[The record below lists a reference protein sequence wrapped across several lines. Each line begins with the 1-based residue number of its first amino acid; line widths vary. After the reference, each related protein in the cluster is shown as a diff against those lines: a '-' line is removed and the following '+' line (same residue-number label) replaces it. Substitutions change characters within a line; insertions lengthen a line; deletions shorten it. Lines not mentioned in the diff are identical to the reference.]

1 MHKPFET
8 HLHNIIAQAFMRHIY
23 TISLLLVDYLKY
35 VFTYS
40 IVSSLCKC
48 FIHITNIY
56 IIRNFVPL
64 YRKMWAT
71 HITNIYIYVCLYDIV
86 SMSIYLIYY
95 MFHVYGQGSI
105 FIRIHNHT
113 HLTLLIMM

>member
-23 TISLLLVDYLKY
+23 TISLLLVDYLEY

-71 HITNIYIYVCLYDIV
+71 HITNIYIYMYV
-86 SMSIYLIYY
+86 Y
-95 MFHVYGQGSI
+95 MI
-105 FIRIHNHT
+105 
-113 HLTLLIMM
+113 